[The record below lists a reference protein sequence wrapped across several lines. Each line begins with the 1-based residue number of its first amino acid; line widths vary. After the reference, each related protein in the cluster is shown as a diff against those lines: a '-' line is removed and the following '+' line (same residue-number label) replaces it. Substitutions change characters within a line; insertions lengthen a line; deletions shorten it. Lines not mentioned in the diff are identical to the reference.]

1 MKIYQE
7 QSLRAFKGWGPA
19 IKTIDRIIEEK
30 MEYEF
35 EDLIEELYPDGI
47 EETKLNDILAYNS
60 DWVFEQLGIEK
71 EE

>member
-7 QSLRAFKGWGPA
+7 QSLRTFEGWGPA
-19 IKTIDRIIEEK
+19 IKTIDSILEEG

-47 EETKLNDILAYNS
+47 EDVKLNGILAHDS
-60 DWVFEQLGIEK
+60 DWVFEQLGIE
-71 EE
+71 EEE